1 MKYFIFITLIA
12 LLAACGAAPSNPTTQ
27 PQPGEVVLSTVTFQG
42 TTKYQV
48 TGTAKTLQLGAAL
61 SLRLENDFSVSQ
73 GPDLHVWLI
82 KDEADT
88 PSHLELGKLTAF
100 SGSQT
105 FAIPAG
111 TKLSDYKF
119 VYIWCQS
126 VSELFG
132 KASLDGSTTPPTT
145 PPTPTEI
152 ANGKLSGD
160 SEGDVKVIQ
169 TGTARTLELAA
180 NFKANGTNNV
190 NIWLATDDKGAGYI
204 DLGDLKTTGAQTF
217 NIPDST
223 DLVVYKYLVIW
234 CSDINMVIGIAN
246 LGGST
251 TPPPTPTP
259 PAPTPPTPTV
269 ILRGT
274 LGKDSRGDV
283 QVVQTGTARTLELAA
298 NFKANGTNNVDIW
311 LATDTTGT
319 GYIDLGTLKTTGA
332 QNFTIPASVDLAS
345 YKYLIIWCADVSS
358 VIGTAE
364 LK

>member
-88 PSHLELGKLTAF
+88 SSHLELGKLTAF

-132 KASLDGSTTPPTT
+132 KASLEGSTTPDIT
-145 PPTPTEI
+145 PPNPTEI

-180 NFKANGTNNV
+180 NFKANGTTNV
-190 NIWLATDDKGAGYI
+190 DIWLATDDKGANFI

-223 DLVVYKYLVIW
+223 DLAGYKYLIIW
-234 CSDINMVIGIAN
+234 CSDLKSVIGTAN
-246 LGGST
+246 LDGS
-251 TPPPTPTP
+251 PPT

-269 ILRGT
+269 VLRGT

-283 QVVQTGTARTLELAA
+283 QVVQTGTVRTLELAA

-332 QNFTIPASVDLAS
+332 QTFTIPASVNLAN